1 MSASFEEY
9 EDAKEDAEG
18 TVPESV
24 IPESLQL
31 FQHPQLII
39 PETQVQPSFPLRI
52 FPASLFDSIISPS
65 IPEAITHNS
74 LDPPPLSL
82 RQDKAIQETNVAD
95 CQSFSED
102 SADELL
108 ERVKVIVQ
116 CSTESPR
123 GKSPGVAASARS
135 LIVDGSVV
143 LDVARRNSS
152 AATAASGNV
161 AAASTSTSSP
171 SRRNNKQ
178 PASRSTTAAAS
189 TSTSSPSRRN
199 NKQASC

>member
-39 PETQVQPSFPLRI
+39 PETQVQPSFPDSLRI
-52 FPASLFDSIISPS
+52 FPASLFDSIIPPS

-143 LDVARRNSS
+143 FNAS
-152 AATAASGNV
+152 AAE
-161 AAASTSTSSP
+161 SS
-171 SRRNNKQ
+171 Q
-178 PASRSTTAAAS
+178 ATTR
-189 TSTSSPSRRN
+189 T
-199 NKQASC
+199 